1 MIAHDVVHCA
11 SHPRIKIPKHVSL
24 AVYVRHL
31 TGSIQLVTM
40 LSGIGQCSS
49 YDEVEIL
56 DKNLAR
62 EILARSE
69 LFGVMVSYKI

>member
-1 MIAHDVVHCA
+1 MLAHDVVHCA
-11 SHPRIKIPKHVSL
+11 SHPRIKMPKHVSP

-31 TGSIQLVTM
+31 TDSKQLVTM
-40 LSGIGQCSS
+40 LSRIGQCSS

-69 LFGVMVSYKI
+69 LFGVMVSYNI